1 MDRTPSWPR
10 GWPSPDGCQ
19 TFAGPEGSQL
29 ARRIYLRRT
38 RQPTEVNVL
47 GNRMR
52 LDPVETVD
60 AGLLFSSQLPDRT
73 EMRFLRENLCARDLF
88 LDAGYSIG
96 R

>member
-1 MDRTPSWPR
+1 
-10 GWPSPDGCQ
+10 
-19 TFAGPEGSQL
+19 
-29 ARRIYLRRT
+29 
-38 RQPTEVNVL
+38 
-47 GNRMR
+47 MR